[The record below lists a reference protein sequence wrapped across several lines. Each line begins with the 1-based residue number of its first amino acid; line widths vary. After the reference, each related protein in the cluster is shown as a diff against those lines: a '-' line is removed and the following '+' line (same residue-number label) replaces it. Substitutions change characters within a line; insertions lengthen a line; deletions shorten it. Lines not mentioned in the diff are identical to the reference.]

1 MQNNINF
8 DDENNSIATIL
19 SKKKLRNNL
28 YIFTFDKIEIGHL
41 DINRGVFIT
50 KDGKEYKG
58 INNPEFNKGTCSKVF
73 ATCLEKE
80 DLDLV
85 FSYNNNSNNKYL
97 YNNYRDYVKSIMYLA
112 RTGKNKHGKECVYVQ
127 DVSLDKIEEALNNI
141 GSFVVTNDKNFVDD
155 VFISNERIEKFISKD
170 AIDKLSI
177 SDDVGKLIM
186 DVYNCEFNAKELF
199 SIAENI
205 FFLKDYLQCALE
217 TIELQLEAYYNG
229 DKAPNFPDKSDYE
242 FVNSDYEPHGDFLN
256 DKYFDKK
263 EEVPPEEV
271 KDRLN
276 LIEIRDEIKKYLVNQ
291 DEALRRVLVEIAR
304 MEVKENEKNKGILL
318 LGESGTGKTYL
329 MELLSKYLGVPFL
342 IIDSTQLTIP
352 GYVGKDIQEYLW
364 DLYIKCDKDLEKAE
378 HAIVFF
384 DEIDKKGSNRKSDSS
399 GQGVLNVLLKFLDGT
414 TYDACMDTRHSTDIV
429 KINTSK
435 MKIIAGG
442 AFSDVLNV
450 KENKHKL
457 GFSFDKEEEN
467 DKKELNIPDV
477 DDFVQKAF
485 MTPEFMGRFPI
496 RIRLNS
502 HSVDSFATI
511 LNESESST
519 LKEEERT
526 FKKLGVKLSV
536 TPQFVKLACSEAL
549 KLKTGVRGLMGT
561 IEEST
566 WVAFEDAYNNPGKYS
581 EIILTEDTLKDP
593 NNYQKV
599 LKKEL

>member
-1 MQNNINF
+1 MQNNFTF

-19 SKKKLRNNL
+19 SKRKLRNNL
-28 YIFTFDKIEIGHL
+28 YIFTYDKIEIGHF
-41 DINRGVFIT
+41 DIQRGVFVT
-50 KDGKEYKG
+50 RDGKEYKS
-58 INNPEFNKGTCSKVF
+58 INNPEFNKSTSNKVF
-73 ATCLEKE
+73 ATCLDKN
-80 DLDLV
+80 DLELV
-85 FSYNNNSNNKYL
+85 FSYNNNCHNKSL
-97 YNNYRDYVKSIMYLA
+97 INKYRDYVKSIMYLA
-112 RTGKNKHGKECVYVQ
+112 KTGKNSFGRECVYVQ
-127 DVSLDKIEEALNNI
+127 DVSLDKIEEALSSI
-141 GSFVVTNDKNFVDD
+141 GSFAVSNDKSFVDD
-155 VFISNERIEKFISKD
+155 VFIGKDRIDKFINKD
-170 AIDKLSI
+170 AIDSLPI

-186 DVYNCEFNAKELF
+186 DVYNCEFNSKELF

-229 DKAPNFPDKSDYE
+229 DKAPNYPDKSDYE
-242 FVNSDYEPHGDFLN
+242 FINSDYDPHGDFLN
-256 DKYFDKK
+256 DKYLSKK

-271 KDRLN
+271 KDRLD
-276 LIEIRDEIKKYLVNQ
+276 LIKIRDDIKKHLINQ

-304 MEVKENEKNKGILL
+304 MDVKKNEKNKGILL

-329 MELLSKYLGVPFL
+329 MELLAENLGVPFL

-364 DLYIKCDKDLEKAE
+364 DLYIKCDRDLEKAE
-378 HAIVFF
+378 SAIVFF

-414 TYDACMDTRHSTDIV
+414 TYDACMDTRHSTEIV
-429 KINTSK
+429 KMNTGK

-450 KENKHKL
+450 KENKRRL
-457 GFSFDKEEEN
+457 GFSVGDEEEEEEK
-467 DKKELNIPDV
+467 DLNIPGV

-502 HSVDSFATI
+502 HSVESFATI

-536 TPQFVKLACSEAL
+536 TPKFVELACSEAL

-566 WVAFEDAYNNPGKYS
+566 WIAFEDAYNNPGKYS

-599 LKKEL
+599 LKKEV